1 MPRRREGPRRDPRS
15 GVYFF
20 DQYVGFKPAVK
31 RVRVTLRT
39 KDPVKAQWLW
49 EQEFRRQWS
58 IFYGVQAPS
67 SPGPVSLADAGRE
80 FVVHRRETKRI
91 KEWRVLRSRLN
102 IMLEIWGNISLS
114 DINQER
120 LSLLDAELR
129 KRGRSENTINHYF
142 DVLKALFNFA
152 AEKKLWSVEN
162 PIREVTPYVVDQK
175 RRAYSLDEIKR
186 IIMAAGRVEREAGIR
201 AEMQKIAKSIVL
213 LLLYTGMRMGELL
226 NLRWSN
232 VEKDK
237 IVLRRTET
245 KSRKEKVIPITGP
258 VARILAALSK
268 RRRDDYVLPLRR
280 RGGEMKAGWADSLIR
295 KIREYSKVEDFIFH
309 GLRHTASTIMVSE
322 ALGHGVGLADVMKV
336 LGHSQVETTMK
347 YIHPDFE
354 RMKKA
359 VEVLA
364 EKAEK

>member
-1 MPRRREGPRRDPRS
+1 MPRRREGPRPDPRS

-49 EQEFRRQWS
+49 EQEFRRQWA

-80 FVVHRRETKRI
+80 FVAHRREIKRI
-91 KEWRVLRSRLN
+91 KEWRVLESRLN
-102 IMLEIWGNISLS
+102 IMLEIWGDVNLAE
-114 DINQER
+114 INRER
-120 LSLLDAELR
+120 LSKIDAELR
-129 KRGRSENTINHYF
+129 RRGRSENTVNHYF

-152 AEKKLWSVEN
+152 IEKKLWAGEN
-162 PIREVTPYVVDQK
+162 PIREVKPYVVDQK
-175 RRAYSLDEIKR
+175 RRAYSAVEIKR
-186 IIMAAGRVEREAGIR
+186 IIAAADRLEREAGAH
-201 AEMQKIAKSIVL
+201 AEMQKVAKSVVL

-232 VEKDK
+232 IHKDK
-237 IVLRRTET
+237 IELRRSET
-245 KSRKEKVIPITGP
+245 KARKEKVIPITAP
-258 VARILAALSK
+258 VARILAALAK
-268 RRRDDYVLPLRR
+268 RRRDDFVLPLRR
-280 RGGEMKAGWADSLIR
+280 RGGMMKAGWADSLIR
-295 KIREYSKVEDFIFH
+295 KIRKFSGVEDFVFH

-336 LGHSQVETTMK
+336 LGHSQVETTLK

-354 RMKKA
+354 RMKRA
-359 VEVLA
+359 VQVLA
-364 EKAEK
+364 EKAKK